1 MSIKNEIDRIKQS
14 KADIISALTTK
25 GVTVPSDASID
36 DLSALVDA
44 IEVASDPVLQTK
56 SATPKTSSQTIK
68 PDSGYDGLSQVTIS
82 AVTSSIDSDIKASNI
97 KKGVNILGVTGTLE
111 SGITPSGTM
120 SITSNG
126 TYDVTNYASA
136 NVNVSSGGSSGSQ
149 VAIGSATA
157 TAITKTSF
165 GTILLE
171 VTDLPFTPTSVIIF
185 FDAGTSSPSITYN
198 SSYGKNVFAVKAV
211 LDGTYYENTVQTN
224 SAQYYYKN
232 NSQFGLNITTNGFY
246 LKTQSSGCR
255 VVEGTYRYIAI
266 G

>member
-1 MSIKNEIDRIKQS
+1 MSIKTEIDRIKQS

-44 IEVASDPVLQTK
+44 IEVASYPVLQTK

-136 NVNVSSGGSSGSQ
+136 SVNVSGGGSGGGSFETCSITINKTADFFSAWISVTKVKDGVLQ
-149 VAIGSATA
+149 NECIKINGQDTFPYTISDVLCGSTIDIVYNWMWSYSWGVANGVQYLGNVNIGAATEYV
-157 TAITKTSF
+157 
-165 GTILLE
+165 L
-171 VTDLPFTPTSVIIF
+171 TDLFLFQAPTTSQTGVI
-185 FDAGTSSPSITYN
+185 TITD
-198 SSYGKNVFAVKAV
+198 K
-211 LDGTYYENTVQTN
+211 D
-224 SAQYYYKN
+224 
-232 NSQFGLNITTNGFY
+232 
-246 LKTQSSGCR
+246 
-255 VVEGTYRYIAI
+255 
-266 G
+266 

>member
-136 NVNVSSGGSSGSQ
+136 NVNVSSGGSGGQYVTGEISVTEGEHSSGTTFATVSGLPFKPTHIIIQ
-149 VAIGSATA
+149 VKPGWSAT
-157 TAITKTSF
+157 
-165 GTILLE
+165 
-171 VTDLPFTPTSVIIF
+171 TSVTTERGLLSLE
-185 FDAGTSSPSITYN
+185 AGLRSYSIYISKTYTYN
-198 SSYGKNVFAVKAV
+198 SIDYVTVTMNDDGFSLTSKNSN
-211 LDGTYYENTVQTN
+211 LHTG
-224 SAQYYYKN
+224 
-232 NSQFGLNITTNGFY
+232 G
-246 LKTQSSGCR
+246 
-255 VVEGTYRYIAI
+255 RYIYIAF
-266 G
+266 GGEFENKGVF